1 MRFVVRCD
9 YEDLMPTQQVE
20 FTVDVFTLTMWK
32 LNLETLGTSYEQ
44 QSHKLEIVAVMS
56 CETYMC
62 NLDSVLLL
70 MWRFL
75 DGTKNYDDD
84 ENESDNGSTTGI
96 D

>member
-20 FTVDVFTLTMWK
+20 LTVDVFTLTMWK

-62 NLDSVLLL
+62 NRDSVLLL
-70 MWRFL
+70 MWLFFRWDQKL
-75 DGTKNYDDD
+75 
-84 ENESDNGSTTGI
+84 
-96 D
+96 